1 MAAGSVISLGIAVNG
16 EETFES
22 ALKAINAEVKD
33 LTSGVGAT
41 DAAMKN
47 MGQTEDMVAQK
58 NEQLHAK
65 MDMLNQKLGIL
76 QQQYDKNTAKLQE
89 MAAALEEAK
98 ASGDDTAIDAATNAY
113 NNQAKVVADLS
124 NQMNKCEKDINNTAG
139 AIAEN
144 NKAMGLWA
152 TAMKLAS
159 GDATQMREAIGTL
172 AEKALETASNVGSAL
187 VEGIKS
193 FGETC
198 VEAAKKVWDLER
210 EAGQYAD
217 TINTLSQQT
226 GIDPIDLQKWEYA
239 SQFID
244 TSVDTITG
252 SMKRLTLNMAEEGNA
267 AGEAFAQLGI
277 KTTDAAGNMRSA
289 EDVFWEAIDAL
300 GNVANETERDQ
311 LAMAMFGRSA
321 QELNPL
327 IIAGSDAFRQLGD
340 EAQQM
345 GIILDGE
352 ALNDLNSFDDAVN
365 KLNSTITGAGRQIAA
380 AFAPALTSITN
391 DVQGVV
397 QAFVGMVN
405 GVEGSKEQLKA
416 SITQL
421 CENVKTTLH
430 EMLPA
435 ILEFGIQLILTL
447 ADAII
452 DNLDTIIDA
461 ALELILALV
470 DGLIDN
476 IDKLVDAALKLII
489 GLAEGLIKALPRLV
503 EKAPEIISAV
513 CDALLDGIS
522 MLWDVGKQ
530 WIEGIWEGIKNTAD
544 WLWKQV
550 KGFFNDTI
558 KGIMNIFGIA
568 SPSKL
573 FRDEVGKQIVLG
585 FAEGITGNLGIVEDA
600 YARMLP
606 DAGLF
611 SQASDGFSVAARAA
625 AEDGGSMLW
634 QDNRPIV
641 LELNDRELGRA
652 VRGYV

>member
-1 MAAGSVISLGIAVNG
+1 MATGSVISLGIAVDG
-16 EETFES
+16 EETFKS
-22 ALKAINAEVKD
+22 ALKAIDAEIKN
-33 LTSGVGAT
+33 LSSGIEKT
-41 DAAMKN
+41 DASMKS
-47 MGQTEDMVAQK
+47 MGQTEELTAKK
-58 NEQLHAK
+58 NEQLAAK
-65 MDMLNQKLGIL
+65 IDALMQKLGIV
-76 QQQYDKNTAKLQE
+76 QQQYDTASAKLKE
-89 MAAALEEAK
+89 LADALEAAQEAGDPAAIEQ
-98 ASGDDTAIDAATNAY
+98 ASNAY
-113 NNQAKVVADLS
+113 NRQAAVVSDLGTKMNRIEADITRAS
-124 NQMNKCEKDINNTAG
+124 NAMEDG
-139 AIAEN
+139 ADDADDMAES
-144 NKAMGLWA
+144 MED
-152 TAMKLAS
+152 S
-159 GDATQMREAIGTL
+159 GSSADSLTDRLQSL
-172 AEKALETASNVGSAL
+172 AEKALETAGNVGDAL
-187 VEGIKS
+187 VDGVRS

-198 VEAAKKVWDLER
+198 VEAAKKVWELER

-217 TINTLSQQT
+217 TILTVSEQM
-226 GIDPIDLQKWEYA
+226 GVDPIDYQKWEYA

-244 TSVDTITG
+244 TEVGVITG
-252 SMKRLTLNMAEEGNA
+252 SMRKLTMNMGEESNA
-267 AGEAFAQLGI
+267 AGEALAQLGI
-277 KTTDAAGNMRSA
+277 KTTDASGHLRDS
-289 EDVFWEAIDAL
+289 ETVFWQAIDAL
-300 GNVANETERDQ
+300 GKISNEAERDK
-311 LAMAMFGRSA
+311 LAMDIFGRSA

-327 IIAGSDAFRQLGD
+327 INAGSAAFKQLGD

-345 GIILDGE
+345 GIILDGD
-352 ALNDLNSFDDAVN
+352 ALSSLGSFDDAVN

-405 GVEGSKEQLKA
+405 GVEGSKEQFKA

-461 ALELILALV
+461 AMELILALV

-503 EKAPEIISAV
+503 EKAPEIISSV

-522 MLWDVGKQ
+522 MLWDVGKA

-558 KGIMNIFGIA
+558 QGIMNIFGIG

-573 FRDEVGKQIVLG
+573 FRDEVGKQIVTG
-585 FAEGITGNLGIVEDA
+585 FALGITDNLGIVEDA

-606 DAGLF
+606 DSGMFAQG
-611 SQASDGFSVAARAA
+611 ADGFSVAARAA